1 MYILFSKCR
10 QVLSKRAKKEKE
22 KENLQIKMSRKS
34 CFSMAENKHAQN
46 HAEKKKNCRFDWGI
60 RITCRL

>member
-10 QVLSKRAKKEKE
+10 QVLSKRGKKKEKG
-22 KENLQIKMSRKS
+22 NLQIKMSRKS

-46 HAEKKKNCRFDWGI
+46 HAEKKNCRFDWGI